1 MNLRRLLVLTGIAAL
16 AAAPAV
22 LAQGPAP
29 GAAPDPPDPM
39 VRVRHVER
47 FRTGRDMM
55 MRDLNLTKEQSDKIA
70 DLRDKQ
76 ERRAIDLRAQI
87 QTAQLDLR
95 KLMRAD
101 KPDKAAIG
109 KQIDRVSALRADLQK
124 SRVGTM
130 LDVREILTPE
140 QREKMRGR
148 MGMMDGDAPP
158 APGEGDED

>member
-1 MNLRRLLVLTGIAAL
+1 
-16 AAAPAV
+16 
-22 LAQGPAP
+22 
-29 GAAPDPPDPM
+29 
-39 VRVRHVER
+39 
-47 FRTGRDMM
+47 

-76 ERRAIDLRAQI
+76 ERRSIELRAQI
-87 QTAQLDLR
+87 QTAQLDMR

-109 KQIDRVSALRADLQK
+109 RQIDKVSGLRADLQK

-148 MGMMDGDAPP
+148 LGLMDGDEGPP
-158 APGEGDED
+158 APGMGAED